1 MAIRRLLRGRI
12 EWERLEAVAR
22 EVIGRYDQPADRD
35 KPTDGDQP
43 LDARVRFL
51 DANNWLSTPLVIDDC
66 YFVKVIS
73 RQHSLVHTLLTAGRN
88 LGAFSSGSE
97 GFFERFNTPLEMA
110 EHEFEATRRMIEI
123 GVNVPEPIE
132 AFEHDGLGVLVMEY
146 IPEFQTL
153 DQAEEATVRAFAD
166 DLFESLQSM
175 HEAGF
180 AHGDL
185 RSENVLLSGGELYFI
200 DATKVNSGAV
210 DDARAYDVACGLA
223 VLEPLV
229 GAGDAVDAA
238 ASAYDIAVL
247 VTARDFLDFVS
258 IRPDHRFDGVALKGE
273 LGKVA
278 AE

>member
-1 MAIRRLLRGRI
+1 MAFRRLLRGQI

-22 EVIGRYDQPADRD
+22 EVIDRYED
-35 KPTDGDQP
+35 PTDREDSIET
-43 LDARVRFL
+43 RVRFL
-51 DANNWLSTPLVIDDC
+51 DANNWLSTPFVVDDR

-97 GFFERFNTPLEMA
+97 GFFERFDTPLEMA
-110 EHEFEATRRMIEI
+110 EHEFEATERMTGI

-146 IPEFQTL
+146 LPEFQTL
-153 DQAEEATVRAFAD
+153 DQADEVTVRAFAD
-166 DLFESLQSM
+166 ELFESLRSM
-175 HEAGF
+175 HDAGF

-223 VLEPLV
+223 VLEPLI

-238 ASAYDIAVL
+238 AGAYDAAVL
-247 VTARDFLDFVS
+247 VTARDFLDFVT
-258 IRPDHRFDGVALKGE
+258 IRPDHQFDGPALKGE